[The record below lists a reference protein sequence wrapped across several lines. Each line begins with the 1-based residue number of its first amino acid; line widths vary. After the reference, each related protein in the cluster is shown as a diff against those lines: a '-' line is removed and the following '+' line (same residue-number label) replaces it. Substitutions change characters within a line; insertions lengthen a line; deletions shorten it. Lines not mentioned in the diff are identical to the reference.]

1 MPGAVTTTQSQGALQ
16 DWALECLSLSECSK
30 GIHSFLLVAPLGRL
44 TEQERR
50 GAQCI
55 RRMFGE
61 KAHGFTQVLFTYELE
76 QKDSLEDLLK
86 EREAQ
91 RLVEECGGRFHVCP
105 KSIGEEL
112 EVTGLLGKV
121 DSILDQGTD
130 RCYTVEMHQ
139 EAQPLLVEFR
149 EQLKGLLDG
158 FIRLKEIIN
167 ERERMQV
174 NVENLEHRIFR
185 EKLARLQDELLLK
198 QMEKERDSGME
209 VQALSFIYELD
220 RLVDKLALKRVRAV
234 EEDHKSREDVQRF
247 REELGRMVDEM
258 VTNQKH
264 KHRQMCR
271 EKGEEEWELQNFRE
285 QLERL
290 KNNMKK
296 TEKRGNRKEKE
307 GVCEGGRKE
316 KGGKEGQERGM
327 REREIPEGSTE
338 GGFDMGQQFK
348 GMMQKLGNIGNIRKK
363 RRGAWRK
370 GKCD

>member
-1 MPGAVTTTQSQGALQ
+1 MFQEG
-16 DWALECLSLSECSK
+16 
-30 GIHSFLLVAPLGRL
+30 PLFSPAGSVGSSHRAG
-44 TEQERR
+44 EER
-50 GAQCI
+50 GSVHPKDV
-55 RRMFGE
+55 RREG
-61 KAHGFTQVLFTYELE
+61 HGFTQVLFTYELE
-76 QKDSLEDLLK
+76 QKDNLEDLLK

-105 KSIGEEL
+105 KSISEEL

-121 DSILDQGTD
+121 DFILDQGTD

-149 EQLKGLLDG
+149 EQLKDLLDG
-158 FIRLKEIIN
+158 FIRLKKRIN

-209 VQALSFIYELD
+209 VEALSFIYELD

-234 EEDHKSREDVQRF
+234 EKDHKSREDVQRL
-247 REELGRMVDEM
+247 REELGRMVGKM

-264 KHRQMCR
+264 RQMCQ
-271 EKGEEEWELQNFRE
+271 EKGEEEWELQNLRE

-296 TEKRGNRKEKE
+296 TEKRGNRNEKE
-307 GVCEGGRKE
+307 GKEFVKGTGKGYEEERDSRGKHGGRV
-316 KGGKEGQERGM
+316 
-327 REREIPEGSTE
+327 
-338 GGFDMGQQFK
+338 
-348 GMMQKLGNIGNIRKK
+348 
-363 RRGAWRK
+363 
-370 GKCD
+370 